1 MINSHKIN
9 RISRRLFEKVCRLT
23 DLLLLAVPQP
33 EADLGGGGEVKIVPL
48 ASRDVLAELIM
59 FY

>member
-1 MINSHKIN
+1 MGSSFIVILVVS
-9 RISRRLFEKVCRLT
+9 
-23 DLLLLAVPQP
+23 QP
-33 EADLGGGGEVKIVPL
+33 EVDLGGGGEVKIVPL